1 MSSYII
7 EEPKIDENIILRLN
21 TFDNKLIEL
30 FYHILTNTIR
40 EMSNKDTFL
49 FTQDEISIIQSID
62 ILWELLPNHSTN
74 SFEFYMGIIKFLF
87 YVQRQ
92 RQWRLNEFEK
102 KMSQNETD
110 FEDIQ
115 YPTDIE

>member
-1 MSSYII
+1 MI
-7 EEPKIDENIILRLN
+7 EEPIMDENIILRLN
-21 TFDNKLIEL
+21 TYDNKLIEL

-49 FTQDEISIIQSID
+49 FTQDEISNIQSID
-62 ILWELLPNHSTN
+62 ILWELLPNHSTH
-74 SFEFYMGIIKFLF
+74 STEFYMGIIKFLF
-87 YVQRQ
+87 YVKKAIKS
-92 RQWRLNEFEK
+92 NEFEK
-102 KMSQNETD
+102 KMSHFYENDID